1 MDTLVLFR
9 TFGALTLL
17 LGLLSGALWAV
28 RRFDIRLPGAVTRQ
42 PDRRL
47 ELVERLG
54 LDQRRSAVLI
64 RRDDREHLLI
74 ISPEGQLL
82 VETLEARPRKP
93 APLSP
98 ERTPRALPESFT
110 ALLDRKLAVP
120 GNISSRLAKPGS
132 KRKN

>member
-1 MDTLVLFR
+1 MDAVVLLR

-42 PDRRL
+42 PEKRL

-54 LDQRRSAVLI
+54 IDQRRSAVLI
-64 RRDDREHLLI
+64 RRDNREHLLI
-74 ISPEGQLL
+74 ISPEGQLV
-82 VETLEARPRKP
+82 VETLETPVQEKTTRP
-93 APLSP
+93 
-98 ERTPRALPESFT
+98 LPESFT
-110 ALLDRKLAVP
+110 ALLDS
-120 GNISSRLAKPGS
+120 NLAKPRRTLPIQAKRDF

>member
-82 VETLEARPRKP
+82 VETLEARPTK
-93 APLSP
+93 APPPQP
-98 ERTPRALPESFT
+98 ERAARPLPESFT
-110 ALLDRKLAVP
+110 ALLNHKLAMP
-120 GNISSRLAKPGS
+120 GSTSSHRAKPGS

>member
-82 VETLEARPRKP
+82 VETLEAS
-93 APLSP
+93 A
-98 ERTPRALPESFT
+98 TQAAPRASERAARPLPQSFT
-110 ALLDRKLAVP
+110 ALLDRKLAMP
-120 GNISSRLAKPGS
+120 GSTSHRPAKPGS